1 MLVNSRE
8 KMKERATVMNSQERF
23 TIGSLYT
30 GAIRHPAAQ
39 TGKPLPA
46 TDPSGRTFSEVLQ
59 QTNVQFSQHAQQRL
73 AQRGISF
80 EQEQLS
86 KIEAAI
92 SKAAAKGAR
101 ESLIMI
107 EDVALIVNVRNHT
120 VVTAVNDKAMDDHVF
135 TQIDSAVIIR

>member
-1 MLVNSRE
+1 
-8 KMKERATVMNSQERF
+8 MNSQERF

-39 TGKPLPA
+39 PGKSVTPT
-46 TDPSGRTFSEVLQ
+46 TDPHGRTFSEVLQ
-59 QTNVQFSQHAQQRL
+59 QAKVQFSQHAQQRL

-86 KIEAAI
+86 KIDAAI

-107 EDVALIVNVRNHT
+107 DDVALIVNVRNQM
-120 VVTAVNDKAMDDHVF
+120 VVTAVNDSAMDDHVF